1 MTTIEAVYEQ
11 GVFKPL
17 MPPSL
22 MDGQY
27 VKIAVELYEKKTAD
41 DILGLAA
48 QVYEGLSDQDVNDI
62 EAISL
67 NRSGFFR
74 EIRGNQC

>member
-1 MTTIEAVYEQ
+1 MTTIEAIYEH

-27 VKIAVELYEKKTAD
+27 VKIAVELYEKKTPD

-48 QVYEGLSDQDVNDI
+48 QVYEGLSDQDVDDI
-62 EAISL
+62 EAIAL

-74 EIRGNQC
+74 ESSEKQC